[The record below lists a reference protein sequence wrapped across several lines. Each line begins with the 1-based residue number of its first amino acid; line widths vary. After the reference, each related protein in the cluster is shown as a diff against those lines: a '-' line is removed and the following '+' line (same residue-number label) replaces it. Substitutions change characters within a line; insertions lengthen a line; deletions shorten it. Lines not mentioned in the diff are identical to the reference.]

1 MLGTRKTTPL
11 DASPLSVTP
20 ETGARLL
27 RPARSPR
34 VLVVGDV
41 MLDRYVSG
49 AVDRISPEAP
59 VPVVQ
64 VEDESRAP
72 GGAANVAAGVVA
84 LGGECRLVG
93 VRGEDGAGEA
103 LAAELRGRG
112 VGAEGLV
119 TAPGRPTTVKT
130 RVLARHQQMLRV
142 DRERTEPVDEARRT
156 SVLGAVRERLAWAD
170 VVAVVDYDKGVLDEG
185 AGARVVEAARE
196 AGVPAVVDP
205 KLRNFGGYPG
215 AFLFK
220 PNGRELAAALGEEA
234 PPRSEEAL
242 EGVRERL
249 SCRHLLM
256 TLGADGM
263 VLVDGDRGRARRI
276 PSRAREVFDVSGA
289 GDTVTAVLAAVLG
302 AADDVAEAAAMA
314 NFAAGLAVS
323 RLGAVPVGRDE
334 ILEALDDRDGGPSG
348 AGGDGRP
355 DRRAP
360 NRTEGAD
367 DAPEGRREPAGP
379 GDRTEEE
386 RS

>member
-1 MLGTRKTTPL
+1 
-11 DASPLSVTP
+11 
-20 ETGARLL
+20 
-27 RPARSPR
+27 
-34 VLVVGDV
+34 

-72 GGAANVAAGVVA
+72 GGAGNVAAGVVA

-93 VRGEDGAGEA
+93 VRGDDRPGEA
-103 LAAELRGRG
+103 LAAELRVRG

-119 TAPGRPTTVKT
+119 SAPGRPTTVKT

-142 DRERTEPVDEARRT
+142 DRELTGPLDGAARDA
-156 SVLGAVRERLAWAD
+156 VLRAAREGLGWAD

-185 AGARVVEAARE
+185 AGARVVEAAAE

-205 KLRNFGGYPG
+205 KLRSFDGYPG

-234 PPRSEEAL
+234 PPRTEEAL
-242 EGVRERL
+242 ERVRERL
-249 SCRHLLM
+249 SCRHLLV

-302 AADDVAEAAAMA
+302 AVDDVAEAAAMA

-334 ILEALDDRDGGPSG
+334 ILDALDERDGGPSG
-348 AGGDGRP
+348 AADDGRP

-360 NRTEGAD
+360 GRTEQPD
-367 DAPEGRREPAGP
+367 DAAEGRREPAAP
-379 GDRTEEE
+379 RDRTDEG